1 MLPWIYPLVTIMGF
15 NMRYLELKR
24 KVRDVRMWAIQGIA
38 EAGSGHPGA
47 SFSAAEIMGTLY
59 FRKMRHDPANPA
71 WQERDYFINSKAHSA
86 PGFYSTLA
94 VAGYFPPEELKTL
107 RKLGSRLQG
116 HPVRHSE
123 HQKDHSVPGVE
134 YSGGSEGI
142 GLSVG
147 VGIALANRL
156 DSKKS
161 RVYVLIGDGESNEG
175 QIWEASMAAAKFKL
189 DNIVAILD
197 RNRIQQDGF
206 TEDIMPLDPTK
217 GKWEAFNWQVF
228 EVDGHR
234 VEQLI
239 DALNRAAQIK
249 DKPVMIVANTVKGN
263 GVRHMA
269 NNPQWHGKAP
279 PKKHTPIILEE
290 LESEVLIAPSI
301 IAGEK
306 ENYEQKIKKAEREG
320 VEMIHLDVMD
330 GKFVPNTTFF
340 ADTIKKLRPVTS
352 LPFDA
357 HLMIEKPLDH
367 IQEYIDAR
375 CDIITV
381 HAEACSEDE
390 FVRMQEKCLAAGI
403 SPGIAINPRTE
414 VPEWLY
420 PHVADLDV
428 IIVMS
433 VNPGFAGQK
442 FMPEVLPKMVAVNKK
457 LREHGFKGY
466 IEADGGIDATTLQ
479 QVYDAGARIFVAGSA
494 VYGNADIHGAI
505 IQLRHKAAVA
515 LERKL
520 LDHATRL
527 GIKADWMKARKNIL
541 IPYASELK
549 IEEELNAVK

>member
-1 MLPWIYPLVTIMGF
+1 MGF
-15 NMRYLELKR
+15 NMRYLDLKR
-24 KVRDVRMWAIQGIA
+24 RIRDVRMWAIQGIA

-59 FRKMRHDPANPA
+59 FRKMKHEPSDPN
-71 WQERDYFINSKAHSA
+71 WSDRDYFINSKAHSA

-94 VAGYFPPEELKTL
+94 MAGYFPPEELRTL

-116 HPVRHSE
+116 HPVRYSE
-123 HQKDHSVPGVE
+123 RQKDHSVPGVE

-147 VGIALANRL
+147 VGIALGKRL
-156 DSKKS
+156 DDKEN

-175 QIWEASMAAAKFKL
+175 QIWEASMAAGKFKL

-217 GKWEAFNWQVF
+217 DKWTAFNWQVF

-234 VEQLI
+234 VEQI
-239 DALNRAAQIK
+239 VDALNRAAQIH

-263 GVRHMA
+263 GIRHMA

-279 PKKHTPIILEE
+279 PRKHTPLLLEE
-290 LESEVLIAPSI
+290 LESEMLVAPSI
-301 IAGEK
+301 IAGER
-306 ENYEQKIKKAEREG
+306 ENYEDKIRKVEREG

-330 GKFVPNTTFF
+330 GRFVPNTTFF
-340 ADTIKKLRPVTS
+340 ADTIKKLRRVTS

-357 HLMIEKPLDH
+357 HLMIEKPLE
-367 IQEYIDAR
+367 QVEEYIDAR

-381 HAEACSEDE
+381 HAEACTGNE
-390 FVRMQEKCLAAGI
+390 FVQIQDKLIANGI
-403 SPGIAINPRTE
+403 SPGIAINPATD
-414 VPEWLY
+414 VPDWLY
-420 PHVADLDV
+420 SCLHDIDV

-442 FMPEVLPKMVAVNKK
+442 FMPEVIPKMVSLNKK
-457 LREHGFKGY
+457 LRERGFKGY

-479 QVYDAGARIFVAGSA
+479 QVYDAGARIFVAGNA
-494 VYGNADIHGAI
+494 VYGGGDIHGAI

-520 LDHATRL
+520 LDHSTKL
-527 GIKADWMKARKNIL
+527 GIRADWMKARKHIL
-541 IPYASELK
+541 IPFANEIG
-549 IEEELNAVK
+549 IEEELHAIK

>member
-1 MLPWIYPLVTIMGF
+1 MGF
-15 NMRYLELKR
+15 NMRYLDLKR
-24 KVRDVRMWAIQGIA
+24 RIRDVRMWAIQGIA

-59 FRKMRHDPANPA
+59 FRKMKHEPSNPS
-71 WQERDYFINSKAHSA
+71 WENRDYFINSKAHSA

-94 VAGYFPPEELKTL
+94 MAGYFPPEELRTL

-116 HPVRHSE
+116 HPIRFSE
-123 HQKDHSVPGVE
+123 RQKDHSVPGVE

-147 VGIALANRL
+147 VGIALAKRL
-156 DSKKS
+156 DDREN
-161 RVYVLIGDGESNEG
+161 RVYVMIGDGESNEG
-175 QIWEASMAAAKFKL
+175 QIWEASMAAGKFKL
-189 DNIVAILD
+189 DNLVAVLD

-217 GKWEAFNWQVF
+217 DKWTAFNWQVF

-234 VEQLI
+234 VEQI
-239 DALNRAAQIK
+239 VDALNRAAQIH
-249 DKPVMIVANTVKGN
+249 DKPVIIVANTVKGN
-263 GVRHMA
+263 GIRHMA

-279 PKKHTPIILEE
+279 PRKHTPVLLEE
-290 LESEVLIAPSI
+290 LESEILIAPSI
-301 IAGEK
+301 IAGERD
-306 ENYEQKIKKAEREG
+306 NYEDKIRKVEREG

-330 GKFVPNTTFF
+330 GRFVPNTTFF
-340 ADTIKKLRPVTS
+340 ADTIKKLRRLTS

-357 HLMIEKPLDH
+357 HLMIERPLEQVQD
-367 IQEYIDAR
+367 YIDAR

-381 HAEACSEDE
+381 HAEACTGDE
-390 FVRMQEKCLAAGI
+390 FVQIQEKLIANGI
-403 SPGIAINPRTE
+403 SPGIAINPGTD

-420 PHVADLDV
+420 PCLHDLDV

-442 FMPEVLPKMVAVNKK
+442 FMPEILPKMVSLNKK

-479 QVYDAGARIFVAGSA
+479 QVYDAGARIFVAGNA
-494 VYGNADIHGAI
+494 VYGGGDIHGAI

-520 LDHATRL
+520 LDHAMQL
-527 GIKADWMKARKNIL
+527 GIKTDWMKVRKHIL
-541 IPYASELK
+541 IPYASELG
-549 IEEELNAVK
+549 IEEELHAIK

>member
-1 MLPWIYPLVTIMGF
+1 MMIIVMGF
-15 NMRYLELKR
+15 NMRYLDLKR

-59 FRKMRHDPANPA
+59 FRRMKHDPAKPD
-71 WQERDYFINSKAHSA
+71 WDERDYFINSKAHSA

-94 VAGYFPPEELKTL
+94 VAGYFPPEEVKTL

-123 HQKDHSVPGVE
+123 RQKDHSVPGVE

-147 VGIALANRL
+147 IGIALASKLDGKKNR
-156 DSKKS
+156 
-161 RVYVLIGDGESNEG
+161 VFVLIGDGESNEG
-175 QIWEASMAAAKFKL
+175 QIWEASMAAGKYKL
-189 DNIVAILD
+189 DNLVAVLD

-206 TEDIMPLDPTK
+206 TEDIMPLDPAK
-217 GKWEAFNWQVF
+217 DKWAAFNWQVF

-234 VEQLI
+234 VEQLV
-239 DALNRAAQIK
+239 DALNKASQVH

-263 GVRHMA
+263 GIRHMA

-279 PKKHTPIILEE
+279 PKRQTEVLLEE
-290 LESEVLIAPSI
+290 LESECLIAPSI
-301 IAGEK
+301 IAGER
-306 ENYEQKIKKAEREG
+306 ENYENKIRKVEREG
-320 VEMIHLDVMD
+320 VDMIHLDVMD
-330 GKFVPNTTFF
+330 GRFVPNTTFF
-340 ADTIKKLRPVTS
+340 ADTIKKLRRSTS

-357 HLMIEKPLDH
+357 HLMIEKPLAQVD
-367 IQEYIDAR
+367 EYIDAR
-375 CDIITV
+375 CDVITV
-381 HAEACSEDE
+381 HAEACTENE
-390 FVRMQEKCLAAGI
+390 FKEIQDRLIANGI
-403 SPGIAINPRTE
+403 SPGIAINPETD

-420 PHVADLDV
+420 SCLHNLDV
-428 IIVMS
+428 MIIMS

-457 LREHGFKGY
+457 LRERGFKGY

-479 QVYDAGARIFVAGSA
+479 QVYDAGARIFVAGNA
-494 VYGNADIHGAI
+494 VYGGGDIHGAI

-515 LERKL
+515 LEGKL
-520 LDHATRL
+520 LNHATQL
-527 GIKADWMKARKNIL
+527 GIRVDWMKARKHIL
-541 IPYASELK
+541 IPYANELG
-549 IEEELNAVK
+549 IEEELHAVK